1 MFLVRNLSV
10 LLCLLLLA
18 SCSEKKVS
26 STTESKNIDSVII
39 LPVIKTVNYFSAKT
53 SESKDFSTSDMK
65 DIPTVV
71 YFMFT
76 TCKGPCP
83 IINKQ
88 TETLISEL
96 NIPVRFVAI
105 TVDPET
111 DTESKLLEYSKSFS
125 YKKNSWFFIRTNP
138 DSLRSIAVNNFMVG
152 DIESP
157 MVHSTRYILVDK
169 NAKIRGY
176 YDGLDSKA
184 VDKLKIDLKSIDTK

>member
-1 MFLVRNLSV
+1 MYLVRN
-10 LLCLLLLA
+10 CLLLCVLLLIC
-18 SCSEKKVS
+18 SCS
-26 STTESKNIDSVII
+26 KN
-39 LPVIKTVNYFSAKT
+39 TT
-53 SESKDFSTSDMK
+53 SESLTKSTDTIKSLPIIKDVGSFSGVTSKNKQFSNNDLK
-65 DIPTVV
+65 QIPSIV

-88 TETLISEL
+88 TETLLTEIKT
-96 NIPVRFVAI
+96 PVQFVAI

-111 DTESKLLEYSKSFS
+111 DTEDKLLEYSKTFTFKDS
-125 YKKNSWFFIRTNP
+125 SWIFVRTHP
-138 DSLRSIAVNNFMVG
+138 DSLRSVAVKNFMVG
-152 DIESP
+152 DMESP

-184 VDKLKIDLKSIDTK
+184 IEKLKQDLQLL

>member
-1 MFLVRNLSV
+1 MYLVHNSLI
-10 LLCLLLLA
+10 LCLLLLISA
-18 SCSEKKVS
+18 CSKNPTPEIENNTV
-26 STTESKNIDSVII
+26 ESKKTI
-39 LPVIKTVNYFSAKT
+39 PVIKDVGTFSGLT
-53 SESKDFSTSDMK
+53 STKKQFTNNDLK
-65 DIPTVV
+65 DIPSVV

-88 TETLISEL
+88 TETLLTEIQT
-96 NIPVRFVAI
+96 PVRFVAI

-111 DTESKLLEYSKSFS
+111 DTEEKLLEYSKTFTFKDS
-125 YKKNSWFFIRTNP
+125 SWIFVRTHP
-138 DSLRSIAVNNFMVG
+138 DSLRTVAVKNFMVG
-152 DIESP
+152 DMESP

-184 VDKLKIDLKSIDTK
+184 IEKLKQDLQLL

>member
-1 MFLVRNLSV
+1 MI
-10 LLCLLLLA
+10 LCLLLLISA
-18 SCSEKKVS
+18 CSKNPTPEIENNTV
-26 STTESKNIDSVII
+26 ESKKTI
-39 LPVIKTVNYFSAKT
+39 PVIKDVGTFNGLT
-53 SESKDFSTSDMK
+53 STKKQFTNNDLK
-65 DIPTVV
+65 DIPSVV

-88 TETLISEL
+88 TETLLTEIQT
-96 NIPVRFVAI
+96 PVRFVAI

-111 DTESKLLEYSKSFS
+111 DTEEKLLEYSKTFTFKDS
-125 YKKNSWFFIRTNP
+125 SWIFVRTHP
-138 DSLRSIAVNNFMVG
+138 DSLRTVAVKNFMVG
-152 DIESP
+152 DMESP

-184 VDKLKIDLKSIDTK
+184 IEKLKQDLQLL

>member
-1 MFLVRNLSV
+1 MYLVHNSLI
-10 LLCLLLLA
+10 LCLLLLISA
-18 SCSEKKVS
+18 CSKNPTPEIENNTV
-26 STTESKNIDSVII
+26 ESKKTI
-39 LPVIKTVNYFSAKT
+39 PVIKDVGTFNGLT
-53 SESKDFSTSDMK
+53 STKKQFTNNDLK
-65 DIPTVV
+65 DIPSVV

-88 TETLISEL
+88 TETLLTEIQT
-96 NIPVRFVAI
+96 PVRFVAI

-111 DTESKLLEYSKSFS
+111 DTEEKLLEYSKTFTFKDS
-125 YKKNSWFFIRTNP
+125 SWIFVRTHP
-138 DSLRSIAVNNFMVG
+138 DSLRTVAVKNFMVG
-152 DIESP
+152 DMESP

-184 VDKLKIDLKSIDTK
+184 IEKLKQDLQLL

>member
-1 MFLVRNLSV
+1 
-10 LLCLLLLA
+10 LLLFTA
-18 SCSEKKVS
+18 CIKTPTPEIDNK
-26 STTESKNIDSVII
+26 STKTNITI
-39 LPVIKTVNYFSAKT
+39 PVIKDVGTFSGVT
-53 SESKDFSTSDMK
+53 STKKQFSNNDLK
-65 DIPTVV
+65 DIPSVV

-88 TETLISEL
+88 TETLLTEIP
-96 NIPVRFVAI
+96 NPVRFVAI

-111 DTESKLLEYSKSFS
+111 DTEDKLLEYSKTFTFKDS
-125 YKKNSWFFIRTNP
+125 SWIFVRTHP
-138 DSLRSIAVNNFMVG
+138 DSLRSVAVKNFMVG
-152 DIESP
+152 DMESP

-184 VDKLKIDLKSIDTK
+184 IEKLKQDLQLL

>member
-1 MFLVRNLSV
+1 MYLVRNCFFLFIV
-10 LLCLLLLA
+10 IVIA
-18 SCSEKKVS
+18 SCAKKREEGNPQV
-26 STTESKNIDSVII
+26 IDSKMELPII
-39 LPVIKTVNYFSAKT
+39 
-53 SESKDFSTSDMK
+53 KDVGKFTGTTSDNK
-65 DIPTVV
+65 PFSNENLKGIPSIV

-88 TETLISEL
+88 TESLVSEFK
-96 NIPVRFVAI
+96 NKVQFVAI

-111 DTESKLLEYSKSFS
+111 DTPEQLLEYSKTFS
-125 YKKNSWFFIRTNP
+125 YNKGSWFFVQTIP

-152 DIESP
+152 DMESP

-169 NAKIRGY
+169 NSKIRGY

-184 VDKLKIDLKSIDTK
+184 IEKMKKDLLTL